1 MAAEAWPLLGTWR
14 FSLEEALVL
23 ASKNRHLEAD
33 LHVER
38 ETHLAQAATTE
49 GFSQRLWV
57 VALRLYRL
65 PGAHGEIT
73 DPVKEL
79 DRLDIICPTHSP
91 FHSPVWPVCKSNG
104 SWRTTL
110 VYWELHKAV
119 SPIQAAI
126 LISPN
131 Y

>member
-1 MAAEAWPLLGTWR
+1 M
-14 FSLEEALVL
+14 L
-23 ASKNRHLEAD
+23 ASRNCHLEDD
-33 LHVER
+33 LHLER

-49 GFSQRLWV
+49 GLSQRLWV
-57 VALRLYRL
+57 VSVRQCCL

-73 DPVKEL
+73 DTVKEL

-104 SWRTTL
+104 SWRMML
-110 VYWELHKAV
+110 DYWELNKVV
-119 SPIQAAI
+119 SPIHATV
-126 LISPN
+126 LITPN